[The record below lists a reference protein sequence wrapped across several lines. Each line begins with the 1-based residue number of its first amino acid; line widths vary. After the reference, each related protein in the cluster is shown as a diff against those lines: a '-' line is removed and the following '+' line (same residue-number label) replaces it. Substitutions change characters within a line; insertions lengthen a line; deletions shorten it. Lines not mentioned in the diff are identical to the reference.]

1 MHPIFEVGIRPQI
14 TQGFHAPSTF
24 ASIFNKNNPNIG
36 ISISAQILRSPN
48 WKHIFKP
55 LSKAFN
61 SATRTEQVL

>member
-36 ISISAQILRSPN
+36 IYFCPDFTQPQLEAHL
-48 WKHIFKP
+48 
-55 LSKAFN
+55 
-61 SATRTEQVL
+61 